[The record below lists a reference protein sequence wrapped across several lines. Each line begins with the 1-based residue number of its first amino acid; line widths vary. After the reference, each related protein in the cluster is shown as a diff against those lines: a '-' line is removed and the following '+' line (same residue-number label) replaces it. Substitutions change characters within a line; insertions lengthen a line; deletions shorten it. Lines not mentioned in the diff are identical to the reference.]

1 VYPGHQYSAEPSAA
15 LSDVKRTN
23 FVYRPR
29 SLDEWKVMFGG

>member
-1 VYPGHQYSAEPSAA
+1 MSRV
-15 LSDVKRTN
+15 VKRTN

>member
-15 LSDVKRTN
+15 LSSVRENN

-29 SLDEWKVMFGG
+29 SLDEWKTMFA